1 MELNLN
7 NPPRR
12 DVALLPANGYLVLAF
27 KSDNPG
33 SWLLH
38 CHIAWHASSGL
49 ALQILEREPD
59 INISHAS
66 MAAINQT
73 CETWKGWYND
83 TSHWFNHTEFQ
94 DDSGI

>member
-1 MELNLN
+1 MKFD

-12 DVALLPANGYLVLAF
+12 DVALLPGGGYLIIAF
-27 KSDNPG
+27 KADNPG

-49 ALQILEREPD
+49 ALQILEREQD
-59 INISHAS
+59 IPKTLDPARK
-66 MAAINQT
+66 A
-73 CETWKGWYND
+73 ETDRVCKRWDAWVKTHHFD
-83 TSHWFNHTEFQ
+83 Q